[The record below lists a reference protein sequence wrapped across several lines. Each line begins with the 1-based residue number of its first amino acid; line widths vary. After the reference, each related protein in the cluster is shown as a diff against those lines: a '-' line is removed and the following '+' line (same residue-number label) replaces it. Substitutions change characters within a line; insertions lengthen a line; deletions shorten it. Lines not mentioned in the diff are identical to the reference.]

1 MRKTSSVALAL
12 GMSLLSIWAL
22 GASGPVGAAPPMP
35 AAAATVPGSVWAQQP
50 SGTHETLAGV
60 TCPSSG
66 MCDVVLDGVAC
77 PSAGTCTMLA
87 GRANHGH
94 CGASAADILGQDISA
109 KVY

>member
-50 SGTHETLAGV
+50 NGTHETLAGV
-60 TCPSSG
+60 T
-66 MCDVVLDGVAC
+66 C